1 MQAYTN
7 FHLGLIEDL
16 IPIHNARVAEVKDA
30 IDGMVRAGGSPVTR
44 GMVDGVWLSPSVA
57 DLLKEVKD
65 ALARSMTR
73 VKFLVLDSPP
83 CDALALYREG
93 DTFALCFIG
102 RRLSTGKYYVSH
114 PAIINEKFKPSRPD
128 HYMVMSSG
136 IPHIIKAV
144 KKYCGPIQPSTVIE
158 TTSSLLLQSLSKAY
172 RQARIE
178 LSDFNSKYL
187 YSSRV
192 LEEFANVLK
201 GGTPSAEMAQAM
213 ERYDTL
219 KVEASAERNAQF
231 NLCFFMFSQLPSGTT
246 LTQFKNFGT
255 VKYKDTSESFARIM
269 PPMGEDQRTYVT
281 VEKLP
286 DEVLAKVST
295 LSMLDND
302 TYLRGVGYK
311 FRQNVFYVE
320 MPIEVERAARIGTT
334 L

>member
-1 MQAYTN
+1 
-7 FHLGLIEDL
+7 
-16 IPIHNARVAEVKDA
+16 
-30 IDGMVRAGGSPVTR
+30 
-44 GMVDGVWLSPSVA
+44 
-57 DLLKEVKD
+57 
-65 ALARSMTR
+65 
-73 VKFLVLDSPP
+73 
-83 CDALALYREG
+83 
-93 DTFALCFIG
+93 
-102 RRLSTGKYYVSH
+102 
-114 PAIINEKFKPSRPD
+114 
-128 HYMVMSSG
+128 
-136 IPHIIKAV
+136 
-144 KKYCGPIQPSTVIE
+144 
-158 TTSSLLLQSLSKAY
+158 LSKAY

-231 NLCFFMFSQLPSGTT
+231 NLCFFMFNQLPSGTT
-246 LTQFKNFGT
+246 LTQFKNFGA
-255 VKYKDTSESFARIM
+255 VKYKDASESFSRIA
-269 PPMGEDQRTYVT
+269 PPMGEDQRTYTT

-320 MPIEVERAARIGTT
+320 MPIEVERAARIGTA